1 MKEIEKKR
9 LAKNALKD
17 AGIRAYIKDMTR
29 VELHQQDVRS
39 LDGGHFF
46 PHRRLYYVELSSGLK
61 FEIRQETVD
70 KEGNYSRGSALYK
83 TVEVREV

>member
-17 AGIRAYIKDMTR
+17 VGIRAYIKDMTR
-29 VELHQQDVRS
+29 VELHQMDFVS
-39 LDGGHFF
+39 LDGGRF
-46 PHRRLYYVELSSGLK
+46 PHRQLYYVELSSGLK
-61 FEIRQETVD
+61 LEIRQETVD
-70 KEGNYSRGSALYK
+70 KKGNYSRGSALYK